1 MTDTAVLKSASD
13 AVQCFVVATLASVT
27 PAVPFIFRNYEYSPD
42 YQPPRASAPPNDEA
56 SLYELGGSSKH
67 LVWQAVRASSA
78 APYYLDDFVCGQDRY
93 LLNLARCSDE
103 LGHYYYSYYCFF
115 QYYYCCSCSH
125 YLYIII
131 TSVGTREVLGQ
142 SCLML

>member
-1 MTDTAVLKSASD
+1 MWQQSKQRRHISPLQGTQASAEHMAVSLVQWQKSA
-13 AVQCFVVATLASVT
+13 
-27 PAVPFIFRNYEYSPD
+27 R
-42 YQPPRASAPPNDEA
+42 
-56 SLYELGGSSKH
+56 
-67 LVWQAVRASSA
+67 
-78 APYYLDDFVCGQDRY
+78 
-93 LLNLARCSDE
+93 